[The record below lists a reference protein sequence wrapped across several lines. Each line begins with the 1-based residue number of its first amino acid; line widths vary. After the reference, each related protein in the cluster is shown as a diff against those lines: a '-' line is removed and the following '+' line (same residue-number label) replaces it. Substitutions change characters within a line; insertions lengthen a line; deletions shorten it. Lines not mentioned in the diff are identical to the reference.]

1 MKKNEKKNNKKKIPI
16 EKTEQEQ
23 NGKKAVPVEQE
34 KTERKKTNWKLV
46 RELLQGHRRY
56 IVYATISVLFATAFS
71 YAVPYVTSFTLDY
84 VIQGITTSTPK
95 FLLPIV
101 ESLGGRSYFVNSLF
115 LCGIALFLFTGLNC
129 IFTFTRRQNI
139 AYASEGM
146 AEKLRNRLYRH
157 LEDVPYD
164 YHKHAS
170 TGDLVQ
176 RCTSDVDT
184 VRRFVHLQLM
194 EIVRT
199 FVMFGLAAVVMF
211 SVNVKMTLISLAFL
225 PFLTA
230 SSFVYFK
237 YVQKYFTGS
246 DEAEGALS
254 TMLQENLTG
263 VRVVRAFGQQKS
275 EIDKFTKLNETYRV
289 KTYKLI
295 KLLGFY
301 WGLSDSVGYIQ
312 IALSLCMGV
321 IGVYRGTFTLGN
333 VAMFTTYVAM
343 LTWPVRQLGRI
354 LADMGKAGV
363 SLGRLDEILSAPVEQ
378 EPGKALSPDLTGD
391 IVFDNVCFGYDRYND
406 VLDGVTFTVKPGQT
420 VAILGAT
427 GSGKTSL
434 VHLLQRLYPRTA
446 GSITIAG
453 TDVNDIEHGHLRRN
467 IGIVLQEPFLYSRT
481 IMENIRICAP
491 CSTEDDVY
499 CAARTASVH
508 EVIETFEQGYETL
521 VGERGVTLSGGQQQR
536 VAIARTLMQ
545 NAPILI
551 FDDSMSAVDSETD
564 AAIRRSLLALNQSGI
579 TFLISHRITT
589 LREADMILVLEEG
602 RITQQGTHAEL
613 IRQAGLYRR
622 IAEIQDAISD
632 GGDVE

>member
-1 MKKNEKKNNKKKIPI
+1 MKKKQNQPA
-16 EKTEQEQ
+16 TEQPA
-23 NGKKAVPVEQE
+23 K
-34 KTERKKTNWKLV
+34 KKTNWKLV
-46 RELLQGHRRY
+46 RELMRGYNRY
-56 IVYATISVLFATAFS
+56 IVFATISVILSTAFS
-71 YAVPYVTSFTLDY
+71 YAAPYVTSFTLDY
-84 VIQGITTSTPK
+84 VIQGITTSTPA
-95 FLLPIV
+95 FLV
-101 ESLGGRSYFVNSLF
+101 RWAEALGGRSYFINSLY
-115 LCGIALFLFTGLNC
+115 LCGIALVVFTGLNC
-129 IFTFTRRQNI
+129 LFTYTRREGI
-139 AYASEGM
+139 ALASEGVAKTM
-146 AEKLRNRLYRH
+146 RDRLYRH

-164 YHKHAS
+164 YHKHAA

-184 VRRFVHLQLM
+184 VRRFIQLQLM

-199 FVMFGLAAVVMF
+199 VVMFGLAAVVMF
-211 SVNVKMTLISLAFL
+211 SINVKMTLISMAFL
-225 PFLTA
+225 PLLTI
-230 SSFVYFK
+230 SSFIYFQ
-237 YVQKYFTGS
+237 YVTKYFTAS

-263 VRVVRAFGQQKS
+263 MRVVRAFGQQKS
-275 EIDKFTKLNETYRV
+275 EIEKFTKLNTTYRTT
-289 KTYKLI
+289 TYKLI

-301 WGLSDSVGYIQ
+301 WGLSDSVGYFQ

-321 IGVYRGTFTLGN
+321 ISVYRGTFTLGN
-333 VAMFTTYVAM
+333 VALFTTYVAM

-354 LADMGKAGV
+354 LADMGKAQV
-363 SLGRLDEILSAPVEQ
+363 SLGRLDEILSAPVET
-378 EPGKALSPDLTGD
+378 EPGKALTPDLSGD

-406 VLDGVTFTVKPGQT
+406 VLDGVSFTAKPGQT
-420 VAILGAT
+420 IAILGAT

-434 VHLLQRLYPRTA
+434 VQLLQRLYVRTS

-491 CSTEDDVY
+491 CSTEEDVY
-499 CAARTASVH
+499 HAARTASVH
-508 EVIETFEQGYETL
+508 EVIESFELGYNTL

-564 AAIRRSLLALNQSGI
+564 AAIRRSLFALNQNGI

-589 LREADMILVLEEG
+589 LREADNILVLEDG
-602 RITQQGTHAEL
+602 RITQQGTHAQL
-613 IRQAGLYRR
+613 IQQPGLYRR
-622 IAEIQDAISD
+622 IAEIQDAVSD
-632 GGDVE
+632 GSVA

>member
-1 MKKNEKKNNKKKIPI
+1 MKKNESKKP
-16 EKTEQEQ
+16 TEQKKEQ
-23 NGKKAVPVEQE
+23 
-34 KTERKKTNWKLV
+34 KKTNWTLV
-46 RELLQGHRRY
+46 GDLLHGYRRY
-56 IVYATISVLFATAFS
+56 LLFATISVILSAAFS

-84 VIQGITTSTPK
+84 VIQGITSSTPA
-95 FLLPIV
+95 FLLNWV
-101 ESLGGRSYFVNSLF
+101 EAIGGRDYFVRNLF
-115 LCGIALFLFTGLNC
+115 VCGIALVFFMGMNSLFSY
-129 IFTFTRRQNI
+129 TRRESI
-139 AYASEGM
+139 AQASEGI
-146 AEKLRNRLYRH
+146 AKSLRDRLYRH

-184 VRRFVHLQLM
+184 VRRFIQLQLM

-199 FVMFGLAAVVMF
+199 LVMFGLAAAVMF
-211 SVNVKMTLISLAFL
+211 SINVRMTLVSLAFL
-225 PFLTA
+225 PLLTV
-230 SSFVYFK
+230 SSFIYFR
-237 YVQKYFTGS
+237 YVRKYFTES

-263 VRVVRAFGQQKS
+263 MRVVRAFGQQKS
-275 EIDKFTKLNETYRV
+275 EIDKFTSLNASYRDKTYR
-289 KTYKLI
+289 LI
-295 KLLGFY
+295 KLLGIY
-301 WGLSDSVGYIQ
+301 WGLSDSVGYLQ

-321 IGVYRGTFTLGN
+321 LAVYRGTFTLGN
-333 VAMFTTYVAM
+333 VALFTTYVAM

-354 LADMGKAGV
+354 LADMGKAAV
-363 SLGRLDEILSAPVEQ
+363 SLGRLDEILSAPLEK
-378 EPGKALSPDLTGD
+378 EPGQALTPDLTGP
-391 IVFDNVCFGYDRYND
+391 IVFDGVCFGYDTYND
-406 VLDGVTFTVKPGQT
+406 VLDGVTFTANPGQT
-420 VAILGAT
+420 IAILGAT

-434 VHLLQRLYPRTA
+434 VQLMQRLYVRTA
-446 GSITIAG
+446 GNITIAG

-467 IGIVLQEPFLYSRT
+467 IGIVLQEPFLYSRS

-499 CAARTASVH
+499 SAARTASVH
-508 EVIETFEQGYETL
+508 EVIESFEKGYETL

-564 AAIRRSLLALNQSGI
+564 AAIRRSLLALNQDGI

-589 LREADMILVLEEG
+589 LREADNILVLEGG
-602 RITQQGTHAEL
+602 RITQQGTHAQL
-613 IRQAGLYRR
+613 IHQEGLYRR
-622 IAEIQDAISD
+622 IAEIQDAVSE
-632 GGDVE
+632 GGEA

>member
-1 MKKNEKKNNKKKIPI
+1 MKK
-16 EKTEQEQ
+16 KTKPTQPEH
-23 NGKKAVPVEQE
+23 
-34 KTERKKTNWKLV
+34 RKTNWKLV
-46 RELLQGHRRY
+46 GEILTGYRRY
-56 IVYATISVLFATAFS
+56 LVFATISVLLSTAFS

-84 VIQGITTSTPK
+84 VIQGIDSTVPV
-95 FLLPIV
+95 FLLPFL
-101 ESLGGRSYFVNSLF
+101 SKLGGREYFLKNLF
-115 LCGIALFLFTGLNC
+115 VCGAALFVFTGLNC
-129 IFTFTRRQNI
+129 LFTFTRRQNV

-146 AEKLRNRLYRH
+146 AKSLRDRLYRH

-184 VRRFVHLQLM
+184 VRRFIQVQMM

-199 FVMFGLAAVVMF
+199 LVMFVFAAIVMF
-211 SVNVKMTLISLAFL
+211 TVNVKMTLISLAFM
-225 PFLTA
+225 PILTV

-237 YVQKYFTGS
+237 YVRRYFTAS

-263 VRVVRAFGQQKS
+263 MRVVRAFGQQKS
-275 EIDKFTKLNETYRV
+275 EIEKFTDLNAAYRD

-295 KLLGFY
+295 RLLAYY
-301 WGLSDSVGYIQ
+301 WGLSDSVGYMQ

-321 IGVYRGTFTLGN
+321 IAVYRGAFTLGN
-333 VAMFTTYVAM
+333 VALFTTYVAM

-354 LADMGKAGV
+354 LADMGKASV
-363 SLGRLDEILSAPVEQ
+363 SLGRLDEILSAPVET
-378 EPGKALSPDLTGD
+378 EPGKAEKPDLSGD
-391 IVFDNVCFGYDRYND
+391 IVFDKVCFGYERYND
-406 VLDGVTFTVKPGQT
+406 VLDGVSFTAKPGQT

-434 VHLLQRLYPRTA
+434 VQLLQRLYVRTA
-446 GSITIAG
+446 GEITIAG
-453 TDVNDIEHGHLRRN
+453 VDVNDIEHGYLRRN

-481 IMENIRICAP
+481 ILENIRICDPTA
-491 CSTEDDVY
+491 TEEDVY
-499 CAARTASVH
+499 SATRTACVH
-508 EVIETFEQGYETL
+508 DVIESFEKGYDTV

-545 NAPILI
+545 KAPILI

-564 AAIRRSLLALNQSGI
+564 AYIRKSLLALRRDGI

-589 LREADMILVLEEG
+589 LREADNILVLENG
-602 RITQQGTHAEL
+602 RVTQQGTHEQL
-613 IRQAGLYRR
+613 LNQGGLYRR
-622 IAEIQDAISD
+622 IAEIQDAVPE
-632 GGDVE
+632 GGEN

>member
-1 MKKNEKKNNKKKIPI
+1 MKKNEKKKKKLS
-16 EKTEQEQ
+16 
-23 NGKKAVPVEQE
+23 KKQIVEE
-34 KTERKKTNWKLV
+34 TAAPNAENRKVNWKLAKEIL
-46 RELLQGHRRY
+46 RGFRHN
-56 IVYATISVLFATAFS
+56 IVFATISVLLSTAFS

-84 VIQGITTSTPK
+84 VIQGTDKSTPS
-95 FLLPIV
+95 FLLPLMN
-101 ESLGGRSYFVNSLF
+101 SLGGRAFFTRNLF
-115 LCGIALFLFTGLNC
+115 LCGIALFVFTALNCLFTY
-129 IFTFTRRQNI
+129 TRRENI
-139 AYASEGM
+139 AVASEGS
-146 AEKLRNRLYRH
+146 AKVLRDRLYRH

-184 VRRFVHLQLM
+184 VRRFIQLQLM

-199 FVMFGLAAVVMF
+199 FVMFGLAAAVMF
-211 SVNVKMTLISLAFL
+211 SINVKMTLISMAFL
-225 PFLTA
+225 PVLTI
-230 SSFVYFK
+230 SSFVYFQ
-237 YVQKYFTGS
+237 YVRKYFTAS

-275 EIDKFTKLNETYRV
+275 EIEKFTKLNQSYRD

-301 WGLSDSVGYIQ
+301 WGMSDSVGYLQ

-321 IGVYRGTFTLGN
+321 YFASKGTFSLGN
-333 VAMFTTYVAM
+333 VALFTTYVAM

-354 LADMGKAGV
+354 LADMGKAAV
-363 SLGRLDEILSAPVEQ
+363 SFGRLDEILSAPLEQ
-378 EPGKALSPDLTGD
+378 EPGKQLSPDLCGD
-391 IVFDNVCFGYDRYND
+391 IAFDKVCFGYDRYND
-406 VLDGVTFTVKPGQT
+406 VLDGVSFTAKPGQT
-420 VAILGAT
+420 IAILGAT

-434 VHLLQRLYPRTA
+434 VQLLQRLYVRTS
-446 GSITIAG
+446 GSLTING
-453 TDVNDIEHGHLRRN
+453 MDVNDIEHGHLRRN

-491 CSTEDDVY
+491 CATEEDVY
-499 CAARTASVH
+499 RAARTASVH
-508 EVIETFEQGYETL
+508 EVIESFDQGYETL

-545 NAPILI
+545 QAPILI

-564 AAIRRSLLALNQSGI
+564 AAIRKSLLALNREGI

-589 LREADMILVLEEG
+589 LRQADNILVLEG
-602 RITQQGTHAEL
+602 GHITQQGTHQQLLQEP
-613 IRQAGLYRR
+613 GLYRR
-622 IAEIQDAISD
+622 IAEIQDAVSE
-632 GGDVE
+632 GEER

>member
-1 MKKNEKKNNKKKIPI
+1 MKKKTNE
-16 EKTEQEQ
+16 THTQE
-23 NGKKAVPVEQE
+23 
-34 KTERKKTNWKLV
+34 RKTNWKLV
-46 RELLQGHRRY
+46 GEILTGYRRY
-56 IVYATISVLFATAFS
+56 LVFATISVLLSTAFS

-84 VIQGITTSTPK
+84 VIQGIDSTIPA
-95 FLLPIV
+95 FLLPIL
-101 ESLGGRSYFVNSLF
+101 SKLGGREYFLKNLF
-115 LCGIALFLFTGLNC
+115 VCGAALFVFTGLNC
-129 IFTFTRRQNI
+129 LFTFTRRQNV
-139 AYASEGM
+139 AYAAEGM
-146 AEKLRNRLYRH
+146 AKSLRDRLYRH

-184 VRRFVHLQLM
+184 VRRFIQVQMM

-199 FVMFGLAAVVMF
+199 LVMFVFAAAVMF
-211 SVNVKMTLISLAFL
+211 TVNVKMTLISLAFM
-225 PFLTA
+225 PILTV

-237 YVQKYFTGS
+237 YVRRYFTAS

-263 VRVVRAFGQQKS
+263 MRVVRAFGQQKS
-275 EIDKFTKLNETYRV
+275 EIEKFTILNTSYRD

-295 KLLGFY
+295 KLLAYY
-301 WGLSDSVGYIQ
+301 WGLSDSVGYLQ

-321 IGVYRGTFTLGN
+321 IAVYRGTFTLGN
-333 VAMFTTYVAM
+333 VALFTTYVAM

-354 LADMGKAGV
+354 LADMGKASV
-363 SLGRLDEILSAPVEQ
+363 SLGRLDEILSAPLEK
-378 EPGKALSPDLTGD
+378 EPGKAETPDLIGN
-391 IVFDNVCFGYDRYND
+391 IVFDKVCFGYDRYND
-406 VLDGVTFTVKPGQT
+406 VLDGVSFTAKPGQT

-434 VHLLQRLYPRTA
+434 VQLLQRLYVRTA
-446 GSITIAG
+446 GGITIAG
-453 TDVNDIEHGHLRRN
+453 VDVNDIEHGYLRRN

-481 IMENIRICAP
+481 ILENIRICDPAA
-491 CSTEDDVY
+491 TDEDVY
-499 CAARTASVH
+499 CATRTACVH
-508 EVIETFEQGYETL
+508 DVIESFEKGYDTI

-545 NAPILI
+545 KAPILI

-564 AAIRRSLLALNQSGI
+564 AAIRKSLLALRRDGI

-589 LREADMILVLEEG
+589 LKEADNILVLENG
-602 RITQQGTHAEL
+602 RVTQQGTHEQL
-613 IRQAGLYRR
+613 LMQGGLYRR
-622 IAEIQDAISD
+622 IAEIQDAVSE
-632 GGDVE
+632 GGEA

>member
-1 MKKNEKKNNKKKIPI
+1 MKKKKKPA
-16 EKTEQEQ
+16 QEQ
-23 NGKKAVPVEQE
+23 
-34 KTERKKTNWKLV
+34 TERKKTNWKLV
-46 RELLQGHRRY
+46 GEILHGYRHY
-56 IVYATISVLFATAFS
+56 IVFATVSVLLSTAFS

-84 VIQGITTSTPK
+84 VIQGISSSTPA
-95 FLLPIV
+95 FLLPWV
-101 ESLGGRSYFVNSLF
+101 ESLGGRAYFMRSLI
-115 LCGIALFLFTGLNC
+115 LCGAALVLFTGMNC
-129 IFTFTRRQNI
+129 LFTYTRRQNI

-146 AEKLRNRLYRH
+146 AKTLRDRLYRH

-164 YHKHAS
+164 YHKHAA

-184 VRRFVHLQLM
+184 IRRFIQLQLM

-199 FVMFGLAAVVMF
+199 FVMFGFAAAVMF
-211 SVNVKMTLISLAFL
+211 SINVKMTLISMAFL
-225 PFLTA
+225 PLLTV
-230 SSFVYFK
+230 SSFVYFR
-237 YVQKYFTGS
+237 YVRKYFTAS

-263 VRVVRAFGQQKS
+263 MRVVRAFGQQKS
-275 EIDKFTKLNETYRV
+275 EIGKFTRLNTSFRD

-295 KLLGFY
+295 RLLGFY
-301 WGLSDSVGYIQ
+301 WGLSDSAGYLQ

-321 IGVYRGTFTLGN
+321 LAVKRGTFTLGN
-333 VAMFTTYVAM
+333 VALFTTYVAM

-354 LADMGKAGV
+354 LADMGKAAV
-363 SLGRLDEILSAPVEQ
+363 SLGRLDEILSAPVEK

-391 IVFDNVCFGYDRYND
+391 IVFDNVCFGYDRFND
-406 VLDGVTFTVKPGQT
+406 VLDGVSFTAKPGQT

-434 VHLLQRLYPRTA
+434 VHLLQRLYVRTS

-481 IMENIRICAP
+481 IMENIRICSP
-491 CSTEDDVY
+491 CSTEEDVY
-499 CAARTASVH
+499 GAARTASVH
-508 EVIETFEQGYETL
+508 DVIVSFENGYDTM

-564 AAIRRSLLALNQSGI
+564 AAIRRSLLALNRKGI

-589 LREADMILVLEEG
+589 LREADSILVLEGG

-613 IRQAGLYRR
+613 LRQDGLYRR
-622 IAEIQDAISD
+622 IAEIQDAVSD
-632 GGDVE
+632 GGDA

>member
-1 MKKNEKKNNKKKIPI
+1 MKKNKKTKEIPI
-16 EKTEQEQ
+16 
-23 NGKKAVPVEQE
+23 E

-46 RELLQGHRRY
+46 GELLKGHRRY
-56 IVYATISVLFATAFS
+56 VVFATVSVLLATAFS

-95 FLLPIV
+95 FILPWV
-101 ESLGGRSYFVNSLF
+101 ESLGGRSYFLNSLV
-115 LCGIALFLFTGLNC
+115 LCGVALFLFTAMNC
-129 IFTFTRRQNI
+129 IFTFTRRKYI
-139 AYASEGM
+139 SYASEGM
-146 AEKLRNRLYRH
+146 ATKLRNRLYRH

-199 FVMFGLAAVVMF
+199 FVMFGLAAAVMF
-211 SVNVKMTLISLAFL
+211 TINVQMTLISMAFL
-225 PFLTA
+225 PLLTI

-237 YVQKYFTGS
+237 YVQVYFTAS

-275 EIDKFTKLNETYRV
+275 EIDKFDKLNSSYRD
-289 KTYKLI
+289 KTYQLI

-312 IALSLCMGV
+312 IGLSLCMGV

-333 VAMFTTYVAM
+333 VALFTTYVAM

-354 LADMGKAGV
+354 LADLGKAGV
-363 SLGRLDEILSAPVEQ
+363 SLGRLDEILSSPVEH

-391 IVFDNVCFGYDRYND
+391 IVFDNVCFGYERYND
-406 VLDGVTFTVKPGQT
+406 VLDGVSFTAKPGQT

-434 VHLLQRLYPRTA
+434 VHLLQRLYQRTS
-446 GSITIAG
+446 GKISIAG
-453 TDVNDIEHGHLRRN
+453 TDVNDIEHGHLRCN
-467 IGIVLQEPFLYSRT
+467 IGIVLQEPFLYSRS

-491 CSTEDDVY
+491 CSTQDDVY

-508 EVIETFEQGYETL
+508 DVIATFEQGYETL

-564 AAIRRSLLALNQSGI
+564 AAIRRSLLALNQDGI

-589 LREADMILVLEEG
+589 LREADNILVLEEG
-602 RITQQGTHAEL
+602 RITQQGTHAQL
-613 IRQAGLYRR
+613 IRQQGLYRR
-622 IAEIQDAISD
+622 IAKIQDAMFE
-632 GGDVE
+632 GGYA

>member
-1 MKKNEKKNNKKKIPI
+1 MKKQKKPPM
-16 EKTEQEQ
+16 EQAIQ
-23 NGKKAVPVEQE
+23 
-34 KTERKKTNWKLV
+34 KKTNWKLV
-46 RELLQGHRRY
+46 GELLTGYRRY
-56 IVYATISVLFATAFS
+56 IVFATVSVLLSTAFS

-84 VIQGITTSTPK
+84 VIQGISTSTPA
-95 FLLPIV
+95 FLLPWV
-101 ESLGGRSYFVNSLF
+101 ESLGGRAYFVQSLF
-115 LCGIALFLFTGLNC
+115 VCGLALVLFTGMNC
-129 IFTFTRRQNI
+129 LFTYTRRENI
-139 AYASEGM
+139 ALAAEGM
-146 AEKLRNRLYRH
+146 TKSLRDRLYRH

-184 VRRFVHLQLM
+184 VRRFVQLQLM

-199 FVMFGLAAVVMF
+199 LVMFGFAAAVMF
-211 SVNVKMTLISLAFL
+211 SINVRMTLISMAFL
-225 PFLTA
+225 PLLTV
-230 SSFVYFK
+230 SSFVYFR
-237 YVQKYFTGS
+237 YVRKYFTDS

-263 VRVVRAFGQQKS
+263 MRVVRAFGQQKS
-275 EIDKFTKLNETYRV
+275 EIDKFTQLNQSYRV

-295 KLLGFY
+295 RLLGFY
-301 WGLSDSVGYIQ
+301 WGLSDSVGYFQ

-321 IGVYRGTFTLGN
+321 IAVYRGTFTLGN
-333 VAMFTTYVAM
+333 VALFTTYVAM

-354 LADMGKAGV
+354 LADMGKAAV
-363 SLGRLDEILSAPVEQ
+363 SLGRLDEILSAPVEK
-378 EPGKALSPDLTGD
+378 EPGRAISPNLTGD
-391 IVFDNVCFGYDRYND
+391 IVFDHVCFGYDRYND
-406 VLDGVTFTVKPGQT
+406 VLDGVTFTAKPGQT
-420 VAILGAT
+420 IAILGAT

-434 VHLLQRLYPRTA
+434 VQLLQRLYLRTA

-508 EVIETFEQGYETL
+508 EVIENFENGYDTL

-564 AAIRRSLLALNQSGI
+564 AAIRRSLLALNQDGI

-589 LREADMILVLEEG
+589 LREADNILVLEDG
-602 RITQQGTHAEL
+602 RITQQGTHAQL
-613 IRQAGLYRR
+613 LRQEGLYRR
-622 IAEIQDAISD
+622 IAEIQDAASE
-632 GGDVE
+632 GAQV

>member
-1 MKKNEKKNNKKKIPI
+1 MKKNEKKKIPK
-16 EKTEQEQ
+16 EK
-23 NGKKAVPVEQE
+23 K
-34 KTERKKTNWKLV
+34 ERKKTNWKLV
-46 RELLQGHRRY
+46 GELMQGHRKY
-56 IVYATISVLFATAFS
+56 LVFATISVLLSTAFS

-101 ESLGGRSYFVNSLF
+101 ESLGGRPYFVNSLF
-115 LCGIALFLFTGLNC
+115 ICGFALFFFTAMNCLFTY
-129 IFTFTRRQNI
+129 TRRQNI
-139 AYASEGM
+139 ALASEGM
-146 AEKLRNRLYRH
+146 ATKLRNRLYRH

-184 VRRFVHLQLM
+184 VRKFVHLQLM

-199 FVMFGLAAVVMF
+199 VVMFVLAAAVMF

-225 PFLTA
+225 PLLTVG
-230 SSFVYFK
+230 SFIYFR
-237 YVQKYFTGS
+237 YVQMYFTAS

-275 EIDKFTKLNETYRV
+275 EIDKFTALNATYR
-289 KTYKLI
+289 KTTYKLI

-312 IALSLCMGV
+312 IGLSLCMGV

-333 VAMFTTYVAM
+333 VALFTTYVAM

-363 SLGRLDEILSAPVEQ
+363 SLGRLDEILSSPVEK
-378 EPGKALSPDLTGD
+378 EPGKALTPDLTGD
-391 IVFDNVCFGYDRYND
+391 IVFDKVCFGYERYND
-406 VLDGVTFTVKPGQT
+406 VLDGVSFTAKPGQT
-420 VAILGAT
+420 IAILGAT

-434 VHLLQRLYPRTA
+434 VQLLQRLYERTS

-499 CAARTASVH
+499 NAARTASVH
-508 EVIETFEQGYETL
+508 DVIQNFEQGYETL

-564 AAIRRSLLALNQSGI
+564 AAIRRSLLALNQDGI

-589 LREADMILVLEEG
+589 LREADMILVLEDG
-602 RITQQGTHAEL
+602 HITQQGTHNEL
-613 IRQAGLYRR
+613 IQREGLYHR
-622 IAEIQDAISD
+622 IAEIQDAVSQ
-632 GGDVE
+632 GGAA

>member
-1 MKKNEKKNNKKKIPI
+1 MKKNESKKPPEQKKV
-16 EKTEQEQ
+16 Q
-23 NGKKAVPVEQE
+23 
-34 KTERKKTNWKLV
+34 KKTNWTLV
-46 RELLQGHRRY
+46 GDLLHGYRRY
-56 IVYATISVLFATAFS
+56 ILFATISVILCAAFS

-84 VIQGITTSTPK
+84 VIQGVTSSTPA
-95 FLLPIV
+95 FLLNWV
-101 ESLGGRSYFVNSLF
+101 EAIGGRDYFVRSLF
-115 LCGIALFLFTGLNC
+115 VCGIALVFFMGMNS
-129 IFTFTRRQNI
+129 IFSYTRRESI
-139 AYASEGM
+139 AQASEGI
-146 AEKLRNRLYRH
+146 AKSLRDRLYRH

-184 VRRFVHLQLM
+184 VRRFIQLQMM

-199 FVMFGLAAVVMF
+199 LVMFGLAAAVMF
-211 SVNVKMTLISLAFL
+211 SINVRMTLISLAFL
-225 PFLTA
+225 PLLTV
-230 SSFVYFK
+230 SSFVYFR
-237 YVQKYFTGS
+237 YVRKYFTES

-263 VRVVRAFGQQKS
+263 MRVVRAFGQQKS
-275 EIDKFTKLNETYRV
+275 EIDKFTSLNGSYRDKTYR
-289 KTYKLI
+289 LI
-295 KLLGFY
+295 KLLGIY
-301 WGLSDSVGYIQ
+301 WGLSDSVGYLQ

-321 IGVYRGTFTLGN
+321 LAVYRGTFTLGN
-333 VAMFTTYVAM
+333 VALFTTYVAM

-354 LADMGKAGV
+354 LADMGKAAV
-363 SLGRLDEILSAPVEQ
+363 SLGRLDEILSAPLET
-378 EPGKALSPDLTGD
+378 EPGKALTPDLTGP
-391 IVFDNVCFGYDRYND
+391 IVFDGVCFGYDAYND
-406 VLDGVTFTVKPGQT
+406 VLDGVTFTANPGQT
-420 VAILGAT
+420 IAILGAT

-434 VHLLQRLYPRTA
+434 VQLMQRLYVRTA
-446 GSITIAG
+446 GNITIAG

-467 IGIVLQEPFLYSRT
+467 IGIVLQEPFLYSRS

-491 CSTEDDVY
+491 CSTDDDVY

-508 EVIETFEQGYETL
+508 EVIESFEKGYETL

-564 AAIRRSLLALNQSGI
+564 AAIRRSLLALNQDGI

-589 LREADMILVLEEG
+589 LREADNILVLEGG
-602 RITQQGTHAEL
+602 RITQQGTHAQL
-613 IRQAGLYRR
+613 IHQEGLYRR
-622 IAEIQDAISD
+622 IAEIQDAVSE
-632 GGDVE
+632 GGEA

>member
-1 MKKNEKKNNKKKIPI
+1 MKKDKTQNKNKQTKK
-16 EKTEQEQ
+16 
-23 NGKKAVPVEQE
+23 
-34 KTERKKTNWKLV
+34 KKTNWKLV
-46 RELLQGHRRY
+46 KELFRGYNRY
-56 IVYATISVLFATAFS
+56 IVFATVSVLLSTAFS
-71 YAVPYVTSFTLDY
+71 YAAPYVTSFTLDY
-84 VIQGITTSTPK
+84 VIQGISSATPA
-95 FLLPIV
+95 FLV
-101 ESLGGRSYFVNSLF
+101 RWAEALGGRSYFIGSLYI
-115 LCGIALFLFTGLNC
+115 CGIALVIFTGMNCLFTY
-129 IFTFTRRQNI
+129 TRRESI
-139 AYASEGM
+139 ALASEGVAKTM
-146 AEKLRNRLYRH
+146 RDRLYRH

-164 YHKHAS
+164 YHKHAA

-184 VRRFVHLQLM
+184 VRRFIQLQLM

-211 SVNVKMTLISLAFL
+211 SINVKMTLISMAFL
-225 PFLTA
+225 PLLTI
-230 SSFVYFK
+230 SSFIYFQ
-237 YVQKYFTGS
+237 YVTKYFTAS

-263 VRVVRAFGQQKS
+263 MRVVRAFGQQKS
-275 EIDKFTKLNETYRV
+275 EIDKFTKLNTNYRTT
-289 KTYKLI
+289 TYKLI

-301 WGLSDSVGYIQ
+301 WGLSDSVGYFQ

-321 IGVYRGTFTLGN
+321 IAVNRGTFTLGN
-333 VAMFTTYVAM
+333 VALFTTYVAM

-354 LADMGKAGV
+354 LADMGKAAV
-363 SLGRLDEILSAPVEQ
+363 SLGRLDEILSAPVET
-378 EPGKALSPDLTGD
+378 EPGKALSPDLSGD
-391 IVFDNVCFGYDRYND
+391 IVFDNVCFGYERYND
-406 VLDGVTFTVKPGQT
+406 VLDGVSFTAKPGQT
-420 VAILGAT
+420 IAILGAT

-434 VHLLQRLYPRTA
+434 VQLLQRLYPRTA

-481 IMENIRICAP
+481 ILENIRICAP
-491 CSTEDDVY
+491 CSTEEDVY
-499 CAARTASVH
+499 HAARTASVH
-508 EVIETFEQGYETL
+508 EVIESFELGYNTL

-564 AAIRRSLLALNQSGI
+564 AAIRRSLFALNQSGI

-589 LREADMILVLEEG
+589 LREADNILVLEDG
-602 RITQQGTHAEL
+602 RITQQGTHAQL
-613 IRQAGLYRR
+613 IQQQGLYRR
-622 IAEIQDAISD
+622 IAEIQDAVSD
-632 GGDVE
+632 GSVA

>member
-1 MKKNEKKNNKKKIPI
+1 MKKNENKKKKKIPI
-16 EKTEQEQ
+16 ETLEQNKTEKKKSST
-23 NGKKAVPVEQE
+23 KKATQP
-34 KTERKKTNWKLV
+34 KTETKKTDWKLIG
-46 RELLQGHRRY
+46 ELMQGYRHN
-56 IVYATISVLFATAFS
+56 IVFATISVLLSTAFS

-101 ESLGGRSYFVNSLF
+101 ESLGGREYFIRNLF
-115 LCGIALFLFTGLNC
+115 ICGIALLLFTGLNC
-129 IFTFTRRQNI
+129 LFTFTRRQNI

-146 AEKLRNRLYRH
+146 ATKLRNRLYRH

-199 FVMFGLAAVVMF
+199 LVMFVLAAIVMF

-225 PFLTA
+225 PFLTVG
-230 SSFVYFK
+230 SFIYFK
-237 YVQKYFTGS
+237 YVQEYFTGS

-275 EIDKFTKLNETYRV
+275 EIDKFTKLNSTYRE

-312 IALSLCMGV
+312 IGLSLCMGV
-321 IGVYRGTFTLGN
+321 IGVYHGTFTLGN
-333 VAMFTTYVAM
+333 VALFTTYVAM

-363 SLGRLDEILSAPVEQ
+363 SLGRLDEILSSPVEK
-378 EPGKALSPDLTGD
+378 EPGKALEPDLTGD
-391 IVFDNVCFGYDRYND
+391 IVFDNVCFGYERYND
-406 VLDGVTFTVKPGQT
+406 VLDGVSFTAKPGQT
-420 VAILGAT
+420 IAILGAT

-434 VHLLQRLYPRTA
+434 VQLLQRLYVRTA

-453 TDVNDIEHGHLRRN
+453 TDVNDIEHGLLRQN
-467 IGIVLQEPFLYSRT
+467 IGVDRADEQVVVQLMLLVVKRRCQACQAQFLSR
-481 IMENIRICAP
+481 
-491 CSTEDDVY
+491 S
-499 CAARTASVH
+499 
-508 EVIETFEQGYETL
+508 EV
-521 VGERGVTLSGGQQQR
+521 V
-536 VAIARTLMQ
+536 
-545 NAPILI
+545 
-551 FDDSMSAVDSETD
+551 
-564 AAIRRSLLALNQSGI
+564 SL
-579 TFLISHRITT
+579 
-589 LREADMILVLEEG
+589 
-602 RITQQGTHAEL
+602 
-613 IRQAGLYRR
+613 
-622 IAEIQDAISD
+622 
-632 GGDVE
+632 

>member
-1 MKKNEKKNNKKKIPI
+1 MKNKKNKEKKNIPI
-16 EKTEQEQ
+16 EDTNQ
-23 NGKKAVPVEQE
+23 KKP
-34 KTERKKTNWKLV
+34 ERKKTNWKLV
-46 RELLQGHRRY
+46 GELLTGHRRY
-56 IVYATISVLFATAFS
+56 IVFATISVLFSTAFS

-95 FLLPIV
+95 FLLPWI
-101 ESLGGRSYFVNSLF
+101 ESLGGRAYFTRSLF
-115 LCGIALFLFTGLNC
+115 VCGLALFVFTALNC

-146 AEKLRNRLYRH
+146 AMKLRNRLYRH

-199 FVMFGLAAVVMF
+199 LVMFVLAAIVMF

-225 PFLTA
+225 PFLTI
-230 SSFVYFK
+230 SSFVYFR
-237 YVQKYFTGS
+237 YVQEYFTGS

-275 EIDKFTKLNETYRV
+275 EIEKFTKLNGTYRE

-301 WGLSDSVGYIQ
+301 WGLSDCVGYIQ
-312 IALSLCMGV
+312 IGLSLCMGV

-333 VAMFTTYVAM
+333 VALFTTYVAM

-378 EPGKALSPDLTGD
+378 EPGKALAPSLSGD
-391 IVFDNVCFGYDRYND
+391 IVFDNVCFGYERYND
-406 VLDGVTFTVKPGQT
+406 VLDGVSFTAKPGQT
-420 VAILGAT
+420 IAILGAT

-434 VHLLQRLYPRTA
+434 VQLLQRLYPRTA

-491 CSTEDDVY
+491 CSTKDDVY

-508 EVIETFEQGYETL
+508 DVIENFEQGYDTL

-564 AAIRRSLLALNQSGI
+564 AAIRRSLLALNQDGI

-589 LREADMILVLEEG
+589 LREADNILVLEDG
-602 RITQQGTHAEL
+602 RITQQGTHAQL
-613 IRQAGLYRR
+613 IGQQGLYRR
-622 IAEIQDAISD
+622 IAEIQDAVSE
-632 GGDVE
+632 GGEA

>member
-1 MKKNEKKNNKKKIPI
+1 MKKNVKNQEKKKIPI
-16 EKTEQEQ
+16 EKTKQEKRE
-23 NGKKAVPVEQE
+23 KKTVPVKET
-34 KTERKKTNWKLV
+34 KPERKKTNWKLV
-46 RELLQGHRRY
+46 GELLQGHRRF
-56 IVYATISVLFATAFS
+56 IVFATVSVLFSTAFS

-95 FLLPIV
+95 FLLPWI
-101 ESLGGRSYFVNSLF
+101 ESLGGRPYFMNSLYV
-115 LCGIALFLFTGLNC
+115 CGIALFLFTAMNC
-129 IFTFTRRQNI
+129 LFTFTRRQNI

-146 AEKLRNRLYRH
+146 AMKLRNRLYRH

-199 FVMFGLAAVVMF
+199 LVMFVLAAIVMF
-211 SVNVKMTLISLAFL
+211 SVNVKMTLISMAFL
-225 PFLTA
+225 PLLTI
-230 SSFVYFK
+230 SSFIYFK
-237 YVQKYFTGS
+237 YVQEYFTGS

-263 VRVVRAFGQQKS
+263 MRVVRAFGQQKS
-275 EIDKFTKLNETYRV
+275 EIDKFTKLNGTYRE
-289 KTYKLI
+289 KTFKLI
-295 KLLGFY
+295 KLLGIY
-301 WGLSDSVGYIQ
+301 WGLSDCVGYIQ
-312 IALSLCMGV
+312 IGLSLCMGV

-333 VAMFTTYVAM
+333 VALFTTYVAM

-363 SLGRLDEILSAPVEQ
+363 SLGRLDEILSAPVEA
-378 EPGKALSPDLTGD
+378 EPGKALTPDLTGE
-391 IVFDNVCFGYDRYND
+391 IVFDNVCFGYERYND
-406 VLDGVTFTVKPGQT
+406 VLDGVSFTAKPGQT

-434 VHLLQRLYPRTA
+434 VQLMQRLYVRTS

-491 CSTEDDVY
+491 CSTEEDVY
-499 CAARTASVH
+499 NAARTASVH
-508 EVIETFEQGYETL
+508 DVIANFEQGYDTL

-564 AAIRRSLLALNQSGI
+564 AAIRRSLLALNQDGI

-589 LREADMILVLEEG
+589 LREADNILVLEDG
-602 RITQQGTHAEL
+602 HITQQGTHAQL
-613 IRQAGLYRR
+613 IQQQGLYRR
-622 IAEIQDAISD
+622 IAEIQDAVSE
-632 GGDVE
+632 GGEA

>member
-1 MKKNEKKNNKKKIPI
+1 MKKKEKKPP
-16 EKTEQEQ
+16 QER
-23 NGKKAVPVEQE
+23 
-34 KTERKKTNWKLV
+34 TERKKTNWKLV
-46 RELLQGHRRY
+46 GELLRGYRRY
-56 IVYATISVLFATAFS
+56 ILLAVVSVLIATTFL
-71 YAVPYVTSFTLDY
+71 YAIPYVTSFTLDY
-84 VIQGITTSTPK
+84 VIQGITTSTPA
-95 FLLPIV
+95 FVLRLA
-101 ESLGGRSYFVNSLF
+101 ELLGGRDYFVRSLFVCGVALVFFTGMNSLF
-115 LCGIALFLFTGLNC
+115 TYTRRKSIAL
-129 IFTFTRRQNI
+129 
-139 AYASEGM
+139 AAEGVTKGM
-146 AEKLRNRLYRH
+146 RDRLYRH

-184 VRRFVHLQLM
+184 VRRFIQLQLM

-199 FVMFGLAAVVMF
+199 LVMFGVAAVVMF
-211 SVNVKMTLISLAFL
+211 SVNVKMTLISMAFL
-225 PFLTA
+225 PLLTA
-230 SSFVYFK
+230 SSFVYFR
-237 YVQKYFTGS
+237 YVRKYFTAS

-263 VRVVRAFGQQKS
+263 MRVVRAFGQQKS
-275 EIDKFTKLNETYRV
+275 EIEKFTRLNMAYRT

-295 KLLGFY
+295 RLLGFY
-301 WGLSDSVGYIQ
+301 WGMSDSVGYLQ

-321 IGVYRGTFTLGN
+321 LAVYQGTFTLGN
-333 VAMFTTYVAM
+333 VALFTTYVAM

-354 LADMGKAGV
+354 LADMGKAAV
-363 SLGRLDEILSAPVEQ
+363 SLGRLDEILSAPVEP
-378 EPGKALSPDLTGD
+378 EPGRALTPDLTGD

-406 VLDGVTFTVKPGQT
+406 VLDGVSFAAKPGQT

-434 VHLLQRLYPRTA
+434 VQLLQRLYVRTA

-491 CSTEDDVY
+491 CSTEEEVFS
-499 CAARTASVH
+499 AARTASVH
-508 EVIETFEQGYETL
+508 EVIESFEKGYDTL

-589 LREADMILVLEEG
+589 LREADNILVLEDG
-602 RITQQGTHAEL
+602 RITQQGTHAQL
-613 IRQAGLYRR
+613 IKQEGLYRR
-622 IAEIQDAISD
+622 IAEIQDAVSE
-632 GGDVE
+632 GGEA

>member
-1 MKKNEKKNNKKKIPI
+1 MKKNVKNKEKKKIPI
-16 EKTEQEQ
+16 EK
-23 NGKKAVPVEQE
+23 P
-34 KTERKKTNWKLV
+34 ERKKTNWKLV
-46 RELLQGHRRY
+46 GELLQGHRRF
-56 IVYATISVLFATAFS
+56 IVFATVSVLLSTAFS

-95 FLLPIV
+95 FLLPWI
-101 ESLGGRSYFVNSLF
+101 ESLGGRPYFINSLYV
-115 LCGIALFLFTGLNC
+115 CGIALFLFTAMNC
-129 IFTFTRRQNI
+129 LFTFTRRQNI
-139 AYASEGM
+139 AYASEGL

-199 FVMFGLAAVVMF
+199 LVMFVLAAIVMF
-211 SVNVKMTLISLAFL
+211 SVNVKMTLISMAFL
-225 PFLTA
+225 PLLTI

-237 YVQKYFTGS
+237 YVQEYFTGS

-263 VRVVRAFGQQKS
+263 MRVVRAFGQQKS
-275 EIDKFTKLNETYRV
+275 EIDKFTKLNGTYRE
-289 KTYKLI
+289 KTFKLI
-295 KLLGFY
+295 KLLGLY
-301 WGLSDSVGYIQ
+301 WGLSDCVGYIQ
-312 IALSLCMGV
+312 IGLSLCMGV
-321 IGVYRGTFTLGN
+321 IGVYHGTFTLGN
-333 VAMFTTYVAM
+333 VALFTTYVAM

-363 SLGRLDEILSAPVEQ
+363 SLGRLDEILSAPVEA
-378 EPGKALSPDLTGD
+378 EPGKALTPDLTGD
-391 IVFDNVCFGYDRYND
+391 IVFDNVCFGYERYND
-406 VLDGVTFTVKPGQT
+406 VLDGVSFTAKPGQT

-434 VHLLQRLYPRTA
+434 VQLMQRLYPRTS
-446 GSITIAG
+446 GRITIAG

-491 CSTEDDVY
+491 CSTEEDVY
-499 CAARTASVH
+499 NAARTASVH
-508 EVIETFEQGYETL
+508 DVIANFEQGYDTL

-564 AAIRRSLLALNQSGI
+564 AAIRRSLLALNQDGI

-589 LREADMILVLEEG
+589 LREADNILVLEDG
-602 RITQQGTHAEL
+602 HITQQGTHAQL
-613 IRQAGLYRR
+613 IQQQGLYRR
-622 IAEIQDAISD
+622 IAEIQDAVSE
-632 GGDVE
+632 GGEA

>member
-1 MKKNEKKNNKKKIPI
+1 MKKNDKNKEKKKIPI
-16 EKTEQEQ
+16 AKM
-23 NGKKAVPVEQE
+23 KQE
-34 KTERKKTNWKLV
+34 KTEHKKTNWKLV
-46 RELLQGHRRY
+46 GELLQGHRHFL
-56 IVYATISVLFATAFS
+56 VFATISVLLSTAFS

-95 FLLPIV
+95 FLMPWI
-101 ESLGGRSYFVNSLF
+101 ESLGGRPYFVNSLF
-115 LCGIALFLFTGLNC
+115 ICGVALFLFTAMNC
-129 IFTFTRRQNI
+129 LFTFTRRQNI

-146 AEKLRNRLYRH
+146 ATKLRNRLYRH

-199 FVMFGLAAVVMF
+199 LVMFVLAALVMF

-225 PFLTA
+225 PLLTI

-237 YVQKYFTGS
+237 YVQEYFTGS

-263 VRVVRAFGQQKS
+263 MRVVRAFGQQKS
-275 EIDKFTKLNETYRV
+275 EIDKFTKLNSTYRE

-301 WGLSDSVGYIQ
+301 WGLSDCVGYIQ
-312 IALSLCMGV
+312 IGLSLCMGV

-333 VAMFTTYVAM
+333 VALFTTYVAM

-363 SLGRLDEILSAPVEQ
+363 SLGRLDEILSAPVET
-378 EPGKALSPDLTGD
+378 EPGKALAPDLTGD
-391 IVFDNVCFGYDRYND
+391 IVFDNVCFGYERYND
-406 VLDGVTFTVKPGQT
+406 VLDGVSFTAKPGQT
-420 VAILGAT
+420 IAILGAT

-434 VHLLQRLYPRTA
+434 VQLMQRLYVRTA
-446 GSITIAG
+446 GNITIAG

-467 IGIVLQEPFLYSRT
+467 IGIVLQEPFLYSRS

-491 CSTEDDVY
+491 CSTEEDVY

-508 EVIETFEQGYETL
+508 DVIENFEQGYETL

-564 AAIRRSLLALNQSGI
+564 AAIRRSLLALNQDGI

-589 LREADMILVLEEG
+589 LREADNILVLEDG
-602 RITQQGTHAEL
+602 HITQQGTHAQL
-613 IRQAGLYRR
+613 IQQQGLYRR
-622 IAEIQDAISD
+622 IAEIQDAVSE
-632 GGDVE
+632 GGEA

>member
-1 MKKNEKKNNKKKIPI
+1 MKKKSNKTAK
-16 EKTEQEQ
+16 EQTEH
-23 NGKKAVPVEQE
+23 
-34 KTERKKTNWKLV
+34 KKTNWTLV
-46 RELLQGHRRY
+46 GEILRGYRRY
-56 IVYATISVLFATAFS
+56 IVFAVVSVLLATAFQ
-71 YAVPYVTSFTLDY
+71 YAIPYVTSFTLDY
-84 VIQGITTSTPK
+84 VIQGVTSSTPA
-95 FLLPIV
+95 FILRLAD
-101 ESLGGRSYFVNSLF
+101 SLGGRAYFVRSLLVCGAALVFFTGMNSLF
-115 LCGIALFLFTGLNC
+115 TYTRRRNIAL
-129 IFTFTRRQNI
+129 
-139 AYASEGM
+139 AAEGM
-146 AEKLRNRLYRH
+146 TKGLRDRLYRH

-164 YHKHAS
+164 YHKHAA

-184 VRRFVHLQLM
+184 VRRFVQLQLM

-199 FVMFGLAAVVMF
+199 LVMFGVAAAVMF
-211 SVNVKMTLISLAFL
+211 SVSVKMTLISMAFL
-225 PFLTA
+225 PLLTV
-230 SSFVYFK
+230 SSFVYFR
-237 YVQKYFTGS
+237 YVRKYFTDS

-263 VRVVRAFGQQKS
+263 MRVVRAFGQQKS
-275 EIDKFTKLNETYRV
+275 EIEKFTRLNADYRA

-295 KLLGFY
+295 RLLGVY
-301 WGLSDSVGYIQ
+301 WGMSDSVGYLQ

-321 IGVYRGTFTLGN
+321 LAVYRGTFTLGN
-333 VAMFTTYVAM
+333 VALFTTYVAM

-354 LADMGKAGV
+354 LADMGKAAV
-363 SLGRLDEILSAPVEQ
+363 SLGRLDEILSAPVEK
-378 EPGKALSPDLTGD
+378 ERGRALTPDLTGD
-391 IVFDNVCFGYDRYND
+391 IVFDGVCFGYDRFND
-406 VLDGVTFTVKPGQT
+406 VLDGVSFTAKPGQT

-434 VHLLQRLYPRTA
+434 VQLLQRLYLRTA

-491 CSTEDDVY
+491 CSTEDDVFD
-499 CAARTASVH
+499 AARTASVH
-508 EVIETFEQGYETL
+508 EVIESFEKGYDTL

-589 LREADMILVLEEG
+589 LREADNILVLEDG
-602 RITQQGTHAEL
+602 RITQQGTHAQL
-613 IRQAGLYRR
+613 IHQEGLYRR
-622 IAEIQDAISD
+622 IAEIQDAVSE
-632 GGDVE
+632 GGE

>member
-1 MKKNEKKNNKKKIPI
+1 MKKKEHQNAKKK
-16 EKTEQEQ
+16 KSTEQ
-23 NGKKAVPVEQE
+23 P
-34 KTERKKTNWKLV
+34 ERRKTNWKLV
-46 RELLQGHRRY
+46 SELVHGYRRF
-56 IVYATISVLFATAFS
+56 IVVATLSVIFATAFS

-101 ESLGGRSYFVNSLF
+101 ESLGGREYFVNSLIV
-115 LCGIALFLFTGLNC
+115 CGIALVFFTGMNC
-129 IFTFTRRQNI
+129 IFTYTRRQNI

-146 AEKLRNRLYRH
+146 ATTLRNRLYRH

-225 PFLTA
+225 PFLTVG
-230 SSFVYFK
+230 SFIYFK
-237 YVQKYFTGS
+237 YVQIYFTGS

-275 EIDKFTKLNETYRV
+275 EIGKFTKLNASYRE
-289 KTYKLI
+289 KTYQLI

-312 IALSLCMGV
+312 IGLSLCMGV

-333 VAMFTTYVAM
+333 VALFTTYVAM

-363 SLGRLDEILSAPVEQ
+363 SLGRLDEILSAPVEK
-378 EPGKALSPDLTGD
+378 EPGRALTPDLTGD
-391 IVFDNVCFGYDRYND
+391 IVFDNVCFGYDRLND
-406 VLDGVTFTVKPGQT
+406 VLDGVSFTAKPGQT

-434 VHLLQRLYPRTA
+434 VQLLQRLYVRTS

-491 CSTEDDVY
+491 CSTEEDVY
-499 CAARTASVH
+499 HAARTASVH
-508 EVIETFEQGYETL
+508 DVIENFEQGYDTL

-564 AAIRRSLLALNQSGI
+564 AAIRRSLLALNQDGI

-589 LREADMILVLEEG
+589 LREADNILVLEDG
-602 RITQQGTHAEL
+602 RITQQGTHAQL
-613 IRQAGLYRR
+613 IQQQGLYRR
-622 IAEIQDAISD
+622 IAEIQDAVSE
-632 GGDVE
+632 GGEA